1 MLNPLELGPASSKT
15 QALQLLLSLPKDP
28 TKLIF

>member
-1 MLNPLELGPASSKT
+1 MLNPLELGPASSRT
-15 QALQLLLSLPKDP
+15 QVLGPLPSLPKDP